1 MNSLAVADSFQ
12 TLTQSIHEDRSLLQ
26 SLAALRPAPDG
37 SLPRVGE
44 LYDIEESVE
53 NLELRVKEIQTFV
66 QSERAALALLA
77 TLANSVSEQSQVVE
91 KTREVVGSSP
101 LLPGSSGAS
110 VRTDGSAGDKGGL
123 ITNGKTESS
132 TENESRTVQLAT
144 TKEFESVP
152 TSTRERSTLEDC
164 NSVLASMQVALKAK
178 LSLITLRKADVGKKS
193 IAEWQAYHH
202 RKHVTGDSSVTL
214 TEAELTS
221 LAPSL
226 SKASRGKQRALIS
239 TLRHLKRLKQV
250 QQEGKTVFVI
260 L

>member
-1 MNSLAVADSFQ
+1 MSSLAVADSFQ
-12 TLTQSIHEDRSLLQ
+12 SLTQSIHEDRSLLQ

-44 LYDIEESVE
+44 LHDIEENVE

-101 LLPGSSGAS
+101 LLPGSSG
-110 VRTDGSAGDKGGL
+110 VPVTDGSAGCIANEK
-123 ITNGKTESS
+123 IETF

-178 LSLITLRKADVGKKS
+178 LSLVALRKADVGKKS
-193 IAEWQAYHH
+193 MAEWQAYHH

-250 QQEGKTVFVI
+250 QQEGKTLFVI